1 MARLESVF
9 SEYEIKNS
17 SIKLVGSEN
26 FVKLGCVGA
35 ASEELVVVVV
45 QKKCEGQVAKSVS
58 KGATNGTLNLTLHMR
73 HDLYVEAF
81 GMIQEGLKDGVY
93 AYGKNSRHKEF
104 CFVAEVF
111 DEDGNSKL
119 IAYPRC
125 VMASAPKGTIT
136 NGAEEVAEIEIDIN
150 LFADEDGNVK
160 YEAIVSEMEDAEGEN
175 IVNTWLT
182 AFSTELVKKE
192 Q

>member
-1 MARLESVF
+1 MAKLESVF

-17 SIKLVGSEN
+17 SIKFAGSET
-26 FVKLGCVGA
+26 FTKLGCVGA
-35 ASEELVVVVV
+35 AEEELTVIVV

-58 KGATNGTLNLTLHMR
+58 KGATNGTINLTLHMR

-81 GMIQEGLKDGVY
+81 GMAQDGLKDGVY

-104 CFVAEVF
+104 CFVAEVY
-111 DEDGNSKL
+111 DEDGNKKL

-150 LFADEDGNVK
+150 LFADDEGNVK
-160 YEAIVSEMEDAEGEN
+160 YEAIVSEMTADPSED
-175 IVNTWLT
+175 WLSNW
-182 AFSTELVKKE
+182 STELVKNA

>member
-1 MARLESVF
+1 MAKIETVF

-17 SIKLVGSEN
+17 SIKFASAEA
-26 FVKLGCVGA
+26 FTKIGCVGSA
-35 ASEELVVVVV
+35 EEELAVIVV

-58 KGATNGTLNLTLHMR
+58 KGATSGTLNLTLHMR
-73 HDLYVEAF
+73 HNLYVEAF
-81 GMIQEGLKDGVY
+81 GMALDSLKEGVY

-111 DEDGNSKL
+111 DEDGNKKL

-125 VMASAPKGTIT
+125 VMASAPKGTIE
-136 NGAEEVAEIEIDIN
+136 NGAEEVAEIEVEIN
-150 LFADEDGNVK
+150 LFADDEGNVK
-160 YEAIVSEMEDAEGEN
+160 YEAVVSEMTEDISAQ
-175 IVNTWLT
+175 WMSQWT
-182 AFSTELVKKE
+182 ANLCKKN